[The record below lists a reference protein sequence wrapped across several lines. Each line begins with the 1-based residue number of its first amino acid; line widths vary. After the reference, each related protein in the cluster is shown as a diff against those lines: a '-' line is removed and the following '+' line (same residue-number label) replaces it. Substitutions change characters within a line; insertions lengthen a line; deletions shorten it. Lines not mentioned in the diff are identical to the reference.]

1 MVSKR
6 NFVNV
11 VPGVVQRFQG
21 LVDPQTI
28 NQKIVECSRERNT
41 QYARKRTR
49 AFLWEKD
56 LLYDPAEEGWE
67 RDKLQIASSKFLFCD
82 GHSSMKLPSPTGV
95 VILSVPLLSVCKLF
109 PFVCTCFA
117 PCKQR
122 LYQTVDQGRIHPCLL
137 TMQILCANN
146 WHRHKNP
153 AVLLPG
159 LNVRIVP
166 GGGRGGLKQ
175 NLLESTAKAP
185 LLPRGFVMHS

>member
-41 QYARKRTR
+41 QYAHKRTR

-56 LLYDPAEEGWE
+56 LLYEPDEEGWE

-117 PCKQR
+117 PCRQR
-122 LYQTVDQGRIHPCLL
+122 LYQTVDQGRIYPCLL

-146 WHRHKNP
+146 WHRQKT
-153 AVLLPG
+153 LPSSCQ
-159 LNVRIVP
+159 V
-166 GGGRGGLKQ
+166 
-175 NLLESTAKAP
+175 
-185 LLPRGFVMHS
+185 